1 MTSALPTIG
10 VLGGMGPA
18 ATADFYGKLV
28 AATPAERDQDHL
40 PVLIH
45 SVPQIPDRAAAFL
58 HGEPS
63 PEPMLVDIAQQLE
76 RSGASLIVMPCN
88 TAHLWHGPVAAAV
101 KVPVLHIVDPVLAA
115 LRQAASAE
123 RPLRVGLLGTA
134 ATVQSRLYPGRSK
147 TDDVQ
152 WLVPDDDEQAEWVS
166 SGIEAVKAGQMAQAR
181 LLLSLAARA
190 LVGRG
195 ARALVYA
202 CTEVPLVLSAVDFGV
217 PALDATQLLADA
229 TVAWARAG
237 VERARPWAA
246 GRRG

>member
-1 MTSALPTIG
+1 MASALPTIG

-63 PEPMLVDIAQQLE
+63 PEPMLVDIARQLE
-76 RSGASLIVMPCN
+76 SSGAELIVIPCN

-115 LRQAASAE
+115 LRQSLPLQ

-134 ATVQSRLYPGRSK
+134 ATVQSQLYPLRSG
-147 TDDVQ
+147 TDAVQ
-152 WLVPDDDEQAEWVS
+152 WLVPGEAEQAEWVS
-166 SGIEAVKAGQMAQAR
+166 SGIEAVKAGQMTQAQK
-181 LLLSLAARA
+181 LLGFAARA

-195 ARALVYA
+195 ASALVYA
-202 CTEVPLVLSAVDFGV
+202 CTEVPLVLSALDFGV
-217 PALDATQLLADA
+217 PAFDATQLLADA
-229 TVAWARAG
+229 TVRWALRAG
-237 VERARPWAA
+237 QS
-246 GRRG
+246 